1 MISRT
6 GERILAWIGV
16 GIQLLGVL
24 MWGGI
29 LLFMG
34 SAGFEEELR
43 ADPSLT
49 PSEASES
56 ATIFLVIMVVG
67 LAIGLIVLIGTIIG
81 SIKIGKSN
89 KLAGIL
95 LLVFGIISLIL
106 NWISAILWIIAG
118 IMLLVRKPERKT
130 FGDDLRSERMGDS
143 YNDSS
148 TEHKEREHQS
158 MKSLDEVEQRKSD
171 DPYKY

>member
-1 MISRT
+1 MIKRT
-6 GERILAWIGV
+6 GERVLAWIGV

-24 MWGGI
+24 IWGGL

-34 SAGFEEELR
+34 SSGFKEELR
-43 ADPSLT
+43 ADNPTL
-49 PSEASES
+49 
-56 ATIFLVIMVVG
+56 IIMGVDLG
-67 LAIGLIVLIGTIIG
+67 GRRIIKKKTIIG

-95 LLVFGIISLIL
+95 LLVFGIISLIF

-118 IMLLVRKPERKT
+118 IMLLVRKPAPNLSSDISRAEHT
-130 FGDDLRSERMGDS
+130 ANNHNDIPTEN
-143 YNDSS
+143 NDS
-148 TEHKEREHQS
+148 EHQS
-158 MKSLDEVEQRKSD
+158 MKSLDEVERRKSD